1 MSIKDIENQIILHS
15 SSLKGQD
22 IVRCQVYLE
31 LRKKLL
37 DSQVI
42 DHFDKYVGEL
52 ASFNERL
59 TVALKTM
66 WADAHDCFDK
76 QKASTDYVIETKAY
90 VELDYDEAVLDD
102 NQIEIYSLLSDS
114 TYNPLYREGVCI
126 SALLLRNNMEP
137 LWESFDDFIGN
148 DGKSWNE
155 GLPYE

>member
-42 DHFDKYVGEL
+42 DHFDKYIGEL

-76 QKASTDYVIETKAY
+76 QKP
-90 VELDYDEAVLDD
+90 VLTMLLK
-102 NQIEIYSLLSDS
+102 QRHMLSLIM
-114 TYNPLYREGVCI
+114 TR
-126 SALLLRNNMEP
+126 R
-137 LWESFDDFIGN
+137 F
-148 DGKSWNE
+148 
-155 GLPYE
+155 

>member
-1 MSIKDIENQIILHS
+1 MMSIKDIENQIILHS

-42 DHFDKYVGEL
+42 DHFDKYVDEL
-52 ASFNERL
+52 TLFNERL

-76 QKASTDYVIETKAY
+76 QKASTDYVITPVRDK
-90 VELDYDEAVLDD
+90 
-102 NQIEIYSLLSDS
+102 
-114 TYNPLYREGVCI
+114 
-126 SALLLRNNMEP
+126 
-137 LWESFDDFIGN
+137 
-148 DGKSWNE
+148 K
-155 GLPYE
+155 

>member
-114 TYNPLYREGVCI
+114 TYNPLYREGTEKVPFFYDQNGKCLRFVTSL
-126 SALLLRNNMEP
+126 SANRLNKAKIDR
-137 LWESFDDFIGN
+137 
-148 DGKSWNE
+148 
-155 GLPYE
+155 